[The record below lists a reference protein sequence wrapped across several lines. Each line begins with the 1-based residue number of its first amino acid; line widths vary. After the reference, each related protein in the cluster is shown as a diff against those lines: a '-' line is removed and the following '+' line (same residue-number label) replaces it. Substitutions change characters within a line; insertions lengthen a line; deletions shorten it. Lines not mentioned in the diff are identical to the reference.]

1 MVLLIF
7 LSPLQSKAHFL
18 LNWLLW
24 QVLSNRKIPKG
35 RFQKSFYRN
44 VRKGAKGGHLPC
56 LRMGSVK
63 GFWNLPLSSTHVLWA
78 MVVFNLKIF
87 VLHSLGWP
95 SKIRVTR
102 ALSAYGKVLVT
113 LSPNNN
119 GVLYEMK
126 LWNCIETIM
135 KSRSWNGNKGGDN
148 NYEATW
154 LAWKIPH
161 LLQGT
166 FGRVVIVPWYIG
178 TEKFLLETVSFPFF
192 RNNWL
197 GMIFHTFVMW
207 LNSCL

>member
-1 MVLLIF
+1 MYCGF
-7 LSPLQSKAHFL
+7 TNF
-18 LNWLLW
+18 
-24 QVLSNRKIPKG
+24 PKSTDG
-35 RFQKSFYRN
+35 
-44 VRKGAKGGHLPC
+44 
-56 LRMGSVK
+56 LRTGSVK

-78 MVVFNLKIF
+78 MVGFNSKIF

-148 NYEATW
+148 NYEATR